1 MGTGYLHV
9 VSRRVITA
17 AIVVAAVGLFAWEWT
32 AAPRVHAD
40 PRVRQ
45 ELAGVR
51 GEQYLGT
58 RFEGLP
64 LQEVRPFL
72 YSDCAPGKPHV
83 VACHWLRVDRGR
95 VSGSDPAQVIR
106 ARGKLRPVG

>member
-1 MGTGYLHV
+1 
-9 VSRRVITA
+9 VITA
-17 AIVVAAVGLFAWEWT
+17 VIVVAAGGLFTWEWA

-40 PRVRQ
+40 PRVRE

-64 LQEVRPFL
+64 LREVRPFL
-72 YSDCAPGKPHV
+72 YSDCVPGKPHV
-83 VACHWLRVDRGR
+83 VACHWVRVDHGR
-95 VSGSDPAQVIR
+95 VSGSDAAQVGR
-106 ARGKLRPVG
+106 AQAKLRPVT

>member
-1 MGTGYLHV
+1 

-17 AIVVAAVGLFAWEWT
+17 AIVVAAGGLFAWEWT

-45 ELAGVR
+45 ELVKVR
-51 GEQYLGT
+51 GERYLGT

-83 VACHWLRVDRGR
+83 VACHWLRVDHGR